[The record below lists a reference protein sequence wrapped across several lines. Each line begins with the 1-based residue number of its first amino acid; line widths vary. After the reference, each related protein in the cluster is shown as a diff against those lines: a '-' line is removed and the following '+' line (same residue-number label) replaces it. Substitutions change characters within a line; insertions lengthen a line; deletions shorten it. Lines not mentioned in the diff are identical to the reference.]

1 MGNMI
6 NIEASVSKG
15 WLHKNG
21 GFNFDN
27 RYYMDPIYRWE
38 QDSIINRFVSGKFPR
53 YAIYN
58 MEANLLQAR
67 HVRKNHVLVGA
78 IQPNMI
84 LATILGAQFS
94 FFEDKDADV
103 AGKPLE
109 SICRKEELP
118 SVSEILDH
126 SLVKNLENQ
135 IRQIRSA
142 RSDLKVIPPFFWD
155 ESGRATIHGII
166 TTSLKLTGDNIMTT
180 MMFDPDL
187 AHAIHQWI
195 VDAYIILVLH
205 FAETGKLPVT
215 SIHVGECAG
224 TMISA
229 DLYKDFVV
237 PYISQFGDKLGS
249 VRLHTCGISDHL
261 IDPISHIR
269 NLKII
274 DTGSGTSITKIRQLM
289 GPDFTIHIAPP
300 MELMMGGVPQSEILG
315 WLESTLKENSGGPLQ
330 IAYHIEPD
338 YELGNC
344 LAMHDELEKKGLIT
358 NKRLY

>member
-1 MGNMI
+1 MI

-15 WLHKNG
+15 WLHANG

-27 RYYMDPIYRWE
+27 RYYMDPIYRLE
-38 QDSIINRFVSGKFPR
+38 QDSVIHRFVSEKFPR

-67 HVRKNHVLVGA
+67 HVKANQVLVGA

-109 SICRKEELP
+109 HICRKEELP
-118 SVSEILDH
+118 AISTILDH
-126 SLVKNLENQ
+126 PLVKDLEDQ
-135 IRQIRSA
+135 IRQIQSLRP
-142 RSDLKVIPPFFWD
+142 DLKVIPPFFWD

-180 MMFDPDL
+180 MMFDPEL
-187 AHAIHQWI
+187 AHAVHQWI
-195 VDAYIILVLH
+195 VDAYIILVCH
-205 FAETGKLPVT
+205 FSDKGNLPVT

-229 DLYKDFVV
+229 DLFEDFVV
-237 PYISQFGDKLGS
+237 PYISQLGDRFGS
-249 VRLHTCGISDHL
+249 VRIHSCGISDHL
-261 IDPISHIR
+261 IEPMSHIR
-269 NLKII
+269 NLNII
-274 DTGSGTSITKIRQLM
+274 DTGSGTSVGTIRQLM
-289 GPDFTIHIAPP
+289 GPDFMIHIAPP
-300 MELMMGGVPQSEILG
+300 MELMMAGVPQSEILG
-315 WLESTLKENSGGPLQ
+315 WFDKTLTENNGGPLQ
-330 IAYHIEPD
+330 IAYHVEPD
-338 YELGNC
+338 YEIANC
-344 LAMHDELEKKGLIT
+344 LAMHDELEKRGLIT

>member
-1 MGNMI
+1 MI

-27 RYYMDPIYRWE
+27 KYYMDPVYRWE
-38 QDSIINRFVSGKFPR
+38 QDSTINKFVSARFPR

-58 MEANLLQAR
+58 MEANLLQSK
-67 HVRKNHVLVGA
+67 HVRENHVLVGA

-84 LATILGAQFS
+84 LATILGAEFS

-109 SICRKEELP
+109 FIAGKDELP
-118 SVSEILDH
+118 SISAILDH
-126 SLVKNLENQ
+126 PLVKDLENQ
-135 IRQIRSA
+135 IKSISETRP
-142 RSDLKVIPPFFWD
+142 DLKVIPPFFWD

-166 TTSLKLTGDNIMTT
+166 TTSLKLTGDNIMIT
-180 MMFDPDL
+180 MMSDPDL

-195 VDAYIILVLH
+195 VDAYIALIQH
-205 FAETGKLPVT
+205 FARLAKLPVT

-224 TMISA
+224 TMVSS
-229 DLYKDFVV
+229 DLYDEFIV
-237 PYISQFGDKLGS
+237 PYISQMGDKLGA
-249 VRLHTCGISDHL
+249 VRLHTCGMSDHIL
-261 IDPISHIR
+261 QSIVKIR

-274 DTGSGTSITKIRQLM
+274 DTGSGTSVRAIRDLM
-289 GPDFTIHIAPP
+289 GRDFTIHIAPP
-300 MELMMGGVPQSEILG
+300 MEYMMANAPQLQILD
-315 WLESTLKENSGGPLQ
+315 WLNKTLEENLGGPLQ

-344 LAMHDELEKKGLIT
+344 LIMHDELEKRGLIE

>member
-1 MGNMI
+1 MI
-6 NIEASVSKG
+6 TIEASVSKG

-21 GFNFDN
+21 GFVFDN
-27 RYYMDPIYRWE
+27 HYYLDPVHRWE
-38 QDSIINRFVSGKFPR
+38 QDSIIHKFVREKFPD

-58 MEANLLQAR
+58 MEANLLQAK
-67 HVRKNHVLVGA
+67 HVRANHVLVGA

-109 SICRKEELP
+109 SIAIKEELP
-118 SVSEILDH
+118 SVDSILDH
-126 SLVKNLENQ
+126 SLVKDLDNQ
-135 IRQIRSA
+135 IRQISRT
-142 RSDLKVIPPFFWD
+142 RPDLKVIPPFFWD

-166 TTSLKLTGDNIMTT
+166 TTSLKLTGDNIMTI
-180 MMFDPDL
+180 MMSDPEL

-195 VDAYIILVLH
+195 VDAYIILVRH
-205 FAETGKLPVT
+205 FATAGNLPLT

-229 DLYKDFVV
+229 DLYEDFVV
-237 PYISQFGDKLGS
+237 PYISQFGDKLGPL
-249 VRLHTCGISDHL
+249 RLHSCGISDHL
-261 IDPISHIR
+261 IVPVSHIR

-274 DTGSGTSITKIRQLM
+274 DTGSGTSVGNIRQLM
-289 GPDFTIHIAPP
+289 GPEFVIHISPP
-300 MELMMGGVPQSEILG
+300 MELMMDGVPKAQILG
-315 WLESTLKENSGGPLQ
+315 WLDKTLAENQGGPLQ
-330 IAYHIEPD
+330 IAYHVEPD
-338 YELGNC
+338 YEISNC
-344 LAMHDELEKKGLIT
+344 LAMHDELAKRGLIT

>member
-1 MGNMI
+1 MI

-15 WLHKNG
+15 WLNKNG
-21 GFNFDN
+21 GFLFDN
-27 RYYMDPIYRWE
+27 QYYLDPVYRWE
-38 QDSIINRFVSGKFPR
+38 QDNIIHKFVREKFPR

-67 HVRKNHVLVGA
+67 YVKNNHVLVGA

-103 AGKPLE
+103 SGRPLE
-109 SICRKEELP
+109 FITKKEELP
-118 SVSEILDH
+118 AISTILEH
-126 SLVKNLENQ
+126 PLVKDLEKQ
-135 IRQIRSA
+135 IKLINDTRP
-142 RSDLKVIPPFFWD
+142 DLKVIPPFFWD

-180 MMFDPDL
+180 MMFDPEL

-195 VDAYIILVLH
+195 VDAYIVLVRH
-205 FAETGKLPVT
+205 FAAIGNLPVT

-224 TMISA
+224 TMIST
-229 DLYKDFVV
+229 DLYEDFVI
-237 PYISQFGDKLGS
+237 PYISQFGEKLGT
-249 VRLHTCGISDHL
+249 VRVHSCGISDHL
-261 IDPISHIR
+261 IDAISHIT

-274 DTGSGTSITKIRQLM
+274 DTGSGTSVGKIRDLM
-289 GPDFTIHIAPP
+289 GPDFEIHIAPP
-300 MELMMGGVPQSEILG
+300 MEMMMEGAPMQEIMTWLDTTLSEN
-315 WLESTLKENSGGPLQ
+315 KGGPLQ

-338 YELGNC
+338 YEIANC
-344 LAMHDELEKKGLIT
+344 LAMHEELEKRGLII